1 MDLLADLNEAQ
12 RRAVTHVDGPLLV
25 LAGAGSGKTRV
36 ITRRVAYL
44 IAQGVAPWHILAIT
58 FTNKAANEMKQR
70 IRALGTP
77 AGATIGTFHALC
89 ARLLREFAD
98 QARLPRSFTIYD
110 QDDERVRRMIE
121 LQRQA
126 YQQGV
131 PAYGSCWGLQI
142 AVVAAGGQVAKNPRG
157 REMGLARKIVL
168 TGQGRAHP
176 FLRDKPPVFDAFISH
191 YDEVTTLPP
200 GAVLLAG
207 NDFTRVQAAEV
218 RHAAGT
224 FWAVQYHPEYSLH
237 DMARLIVARRQRLLD
252 EGFFTDEIAFQT
264 YVTDLETLHDQ
275 PERRDLRWRLG
286 IDDDVLDPSRR
297 QLEFRNWLE
306 RLVLPGGP
314 R

>member
-1 MDLLADLNEAQ
+1 MSLRFLI
-12 RRAVTHVDGPLLV
+12 VDGYPPASREEFTACQSEQAWKLYADMLQAHLPEAGYDV
-25 LAGAGSGKTRV
+25 LFPADPGSE
-36 ITRRVAYL
+36 L
-44 IAQGVAPWHILAIT
+44 
-58 FTNKAANEMKQR
+58 
-70 IRALGTP
+70 P
-77 AGATIGTFHALC
+77 AGAALASYRGILWTGC
-89 ARLLREFAD
+89 NL
-98 QARLPRSFTIYD
+98 TIYD